1 MIPMDL
7 KKLEHI
13 AETTTSP
20 GDHSPCKHE
29 ADWKYLHMCVDD
41 HSRLAY
47 TKLRADKEATTSFL
61 TRAADWLERQRR
73 DDQPNDDRQQQRLQI
88 SPFPD
93 HLP

>member
-1 MIPMDL
+1 MVRYKHSWPGEMIPMDL

-47 TKLRADKEATTSFL
+47 TELLGDEKAATATCFLIRAKG
-61 TRAADWLERQRR
+61 
-73 DDQPNDDRQQQRLQI
+73 
-88 SPFPD
+88 
-93 HLP
+93 